1 MPSSDSISAS
11 QPLPS
16 CTLHHQGSQ
25 PSGAL
30 DLSWSFLAVGKE
42 NKGLWAW
49 LYSIFQKVSAFE
61 GLPGS
66 DSLLP
71 TSKGAAATSC
81 HPIPPPHLLSSW
93 GWNFSF
99 HKRVQKGGEGRRA
112 LRLISTT
119 WDARGD
125 SRRQSLGPGQ
135 QFVLSCLPGRPP
147 FPAGDVTPA
156 PGALRPFHP
165 VLGFFF
171 QPIPPFT

>member
-30 DLSWSFLAVGKE
+30 DLSWSFLTVGKE

-81 HPIPPPHLLSSW
+81 HPIPPPSLVLLGVELFLPQEST
-93 GWNFSF
+93 
-99 HKRVQKGGEGRRA
+99 EGR
-112 LRLISTT
+112 
-119 WDARGD
+119 G
-125 SRRQSLGPGQ
+125 GQ
-135 QFVLSCLPGRPP
+135 E
-147 FPAGDVTPA
+147 
-156 PGALRPFHP
+156 GAETH
-165 VLGFFF
+165 
-171 QPIPPFT
+171 